1 MFYNESINDGVIQSI
16 QAASK
21 TCDLLVVMG
30 TSFSTQP
37 MTGLLRWFDHCDVV
51 VLNQTSVNLPNRP
64 VDRLSLQV
72 LGSFRT
78 IFEEA
83 EKDSEEGLDDL
94 NGKWIAVLSVALR
107 IGSNRNRTAFCKN
120 ASMLGNGLSWSA
132 LFVVIQSILWL
143 LICFYCLNR
152 ILNVCN
158 VSKTKKS
165 IFFLFFRFLMPRKAK
180 KSNVRDDR

>member
-94 NGKWIAVLSVALR
+94 YGKWI
-107 IGSNRNRTAFCKN
+107 
-120 ASMLGNGLSWSA
+120 GLSWNA

-158 VSKTKKS
+158 VSKTKNL
-165 IFFLFFRFLMPRKAK
+165 IFYLFFRFLMPRKAK

>member
-37 MTGLLRWFDHCDVV
+37 MTGLLHWFDHCDVV

-64 VDRLSLQV
+64 IDRLSLQV

-83 EKDSEEGLDDL
+83 EEDSEEGLDDL
-94 NGKWIAVLSVALR
+94 NGKWIVVLSVALR

-143 LICFYCLNR
+143 LIHFNCLNR

-158 VSKTKKS
+158 VSKLIS
-165 IFFLFFRFLMPRKAK
+165 QSFICFFVF
-180 KSNVRDDR
+180 

>member
-64 VDRLSLQV
+64 IDRLSLQV

-83 EKDSEEGLDDL
+83 EEDSEEGLDDL
-94 NGKWIAVLSVALR
+94 NGKWIVVLSVALS

-143 LICFYCLNR
+143 LIHFNCLNR

-158 VSKTKKS
+158 VSKLIS
-165 IFFLFFRFLMPRKAK
+165 QSFFVFSFFNAK
-180 KSNVRDDR
+180 KGQKE

>member
-64 VDRLSLQV
+64 IDRLSLQV

-83 EKDSEEGLDDL
+83 EEDSEEGLDDL
-94 NGKWIAVLSVALR
+94 NGKWIVVLSVALS
-107 IGSNRNRTAFCKN
+107 IGSNRNRTE
-120 ASMLGNGLSWSA
+120 
-132 LFVVIQSILWL
+132 
-143 LICFYCLNR
+143 Y
-152 ILNVCN
+152 
-158 VSKTKKS
+158 
-165 IFFLFFRFLMPRKAK
+165 
-180 KSNVRDDR
+180 